1 MDAIDPNKNP
11 PAHFLPLGY
20 QRLRLL
26 YCLSGPR
33 QAVRFDPTPDA
44 DIFAAFRDYV
54 DRLSH
59 AWAGFQEPIA
69 ISILAAAKL
78 LCGDLAA
85 ADAVLDQLPAEPHK
99 LPHYGQ
105 FYVML
110 LPQRIFAAV
119 FPLPA
124 DLRDPHYWLQG
135 SPEQA
140 VLRSWLASNRARLV
154 WSEADAVYRPGW
166 VWR

>member
-1 MDAIDPNKNP
+1 MDAIDLDKNP

-20 QRLRLL
+20 QRLRLV
-26 YCLSGPR
+26 YCLNGPR
-33 QAVRFDPTPDA
+33 QAVRFDPKPDA

-59 AWAGFQEPIA
+59 AWAGFQEPIT

-85 ADAVLDQLPAEPHK
+85 ADTVVDQLPAEPHK
-99 LPHYGQ
+99 LPRYGQ

-110 LPQRIFAAV
+110 LPQRTFAAV
-119 FPLPA
+119 FPLPS
-124 DLRDPHYWLQG
+124 DLRDPHHWLQG

-140 VLRSWLASNRARLV
+140 ALHRWLADHRERLV
-154 WSEADAVYRPGW
+154 WSEVDAVYRLD
-166 VWR
+166 